1 MKQKS
6 VKNKNV
12 IVHNDR
18 GDSVR
23 LNKYISESGFCS
35 RREADK
41 LIQSG
46 LVTIDGVKAE
56 MGTKVTKGQKV
67 RVNGILI
74 SKEEELVYI
83 ALNKPVG
90 ITCTTE
96 HKVKGNIVDFVNHKK
111 RIFPIGRLDK
121 DSQGLILMTND
132 GDIVNKILRA
142 GNNYTICMVLN
153 MEAKGTELQS
163 DGIDE
168 GYDCVEGKD
177 VPIEVILKKEGENY
191 VIKEVKEYTSLEE
204 AQNENEGFKK
214 NK

>member
-56 MGTKVTKGQKV
+56 MGTKVTKGCSVFYLYAPAALVVAV
-67 RVNGILI
+67 RSSSVF
-74 SKEEELVYI
+74 
-83 ALNKPVG
+83 A
-90 ITCTTE
+90 
-96 HKVKGNIVDFVNHKK
+96 
-111 RIFPIGRLDK
+111 R
-121 DSQGLILMTND
+121 
-132 GDIVNKILRA
+132 
-142 GNNYTICMVLN
+142 
-153 MEAKGTELQS
+153 
-163 DGIDE
+163 
-168 GYDCVEGKD
+168 
-177 VPIEVILKKEGENY
+177 
-191 VIKEVKEYTSLEE
+191 
-204 AQNENEGFKK
+204 
-214 NK
+214 

>member
-56 MGTKVTKGQKV
+56 MGTKVTKA
-67 RVNGILI
+67 II
-74 SKEEELVYI
+74 
-83 ALNKPVG
+83 
-90 ITCTTE
+90 
-96 HKVKGNIVDFVNHKK
+96 
-111 RIFPIGRLDK
+111 
-121 DSQGLILMTND
+121 
-132 GDIVNKILRA
+132 
-142 GNNYTICMVLN
+142 
-153 MEAKGTELQS
+153 
-163 DGIDE
+163 
-168 GYDCVEGKD
+168 
-177 VPIEVILKKEGENY
+177 
-191 VIKEVKEYTSLEE
+191 
-204 AQNENEGFKK
+204 
-214 NK
+214 